1 MSEYVPAA
9 LRRLVTERAEGYCEY
24 CGVHADDVTLPHEPD
39 HVFATKHGG
48 ETTADNLA
56 LACFVCNRFKGTDLA
71 SIDPQTDQVVR
82 LFHPRRDTWADHFR
96 GEPNG
101 VIEPLTDIGRVT
113 ARLLQFNLPESVEA
127 RRLLIEAGRYG
138 K

>member
-1 MSEYVPAA
+1 
-9 LRRLVTERAEGYCEY
+9 
-24 CGVHADDVTLPHEPD
+24 LPPST
-39 HVFATKHGG
+39 FATKHGG

-56 LACFVCNRFKGTDLA
+56 LACFVCNRLKGTDLA
-71 SIDPQTDQVVR
+71 SVDPQTDQVVR
-82 LFHPRRDTWADHFR
+82 LFHPRRDPWADHFR